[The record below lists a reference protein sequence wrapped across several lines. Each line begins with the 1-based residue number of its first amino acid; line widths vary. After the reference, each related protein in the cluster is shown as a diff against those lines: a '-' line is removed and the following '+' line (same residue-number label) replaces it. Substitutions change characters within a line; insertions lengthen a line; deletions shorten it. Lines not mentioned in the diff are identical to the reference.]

1 MASNNTVQQGDHLL
15 RIAKAFWLILAD
27 DLEASQ
33 HFWIWK
39 NKRQNP
45 NVLYPGDLIYIPD
58 RQLRQESRSTDKKHG
73 FVKITLGLKLRWRGS
88 ILVARA
94 AFVDTVR
101 RIVAQFRSS
110 SSEVRRHSRTAR
122 RGKSSLIGN
131 YRDPHRVVT
140 LIDRKAHRQ
149 KLLDHGHV
157 RLRMRAELC
166 CCK

>member
-15 RIAKAFWLILAD
+15 RIAKAFGLSWQTIWKHPNTS
-27 DLEASQ
+27 DL
-33 HFWIWK
+33 K